1 MYGIGGLSGSTSNS
15 IRGYGGLASG
25 LDRDSLIEG
34 MTQGTNS
41 KIEAQRQKKT
51 TLEWKQNII
60 RNITDKM
67 IGFGDKYTSTM
78 SSSTNLF
85 SSVFWGR
92 SVITALGTNSKF
104 VSVSGMAN
112 SGSSP
117 SITAIKQLAEKASW
131 TSSGAVSDGKLES
144 GSIDPDTPE
153 KIENLQGKSLKI
165 KYGNKEYTVYLKGQ
179 NKDGQDYKF
188 DTPENIKNSL
198 NDILKNTEI
207 SGEKDVKNLSDVVNV
222 ETSGNKLVFK
232 NKNKAG
238 NTLEITGGTA
248 LETLDLKKDTAI
260 TETGIS
266 SKELTN
272 KELITEVSFAEKVA
286 GKSLTLKYN
295 GKTATIQLPS
305 AEELKD
311 KSGEE
316 QMEIIRK
323 SMQEQLDK
331 EFGKGRV
338 EVTKKA
344 SDKGGYSLSFETKIP
359 GGGADPSSTLSIVNG
374 SSGLLGENGALKM
387 NSGESNRVNLNAKL
401 EEAGLGIK
409 WPTGK
414 DSVKVKING
423 KDIEIKK
430 DDTVNSLIER
440 INKESDLTIA
450 YQEESDK
457 FTITSKEEGAS
468 GSILFEAAADGS
480 EGLDILKKMF
490 GNGIPTDANA
500 PIRGQDAIVSVKYG
514 DSGQEVEIRRDSNSF
529 ELDGMTIGLKGTF
542 GYKTE
547 ADGSVVRDTTAEAI
561 TFESKVDSEKIV
573 ETVKK
578 MVEEYNE
585 IIELVNKEV
594 NTRPNREYVPLTSEQ
609 RKELSEEE
617 IKLYEEEAKKGLLFG
632 DRDLRALS
640 NDLRWAINPMD
651 LAEMEKIGITVSNSY
666 SDNGK
671 LSFDEAKFKAALESD
686 PGKVRDLFTKEGE
699 ADKNGNAVS
708 GSGIAVNMKNI
719 VKKYASN
726 VGDYGVLV
734 KKAGTSKAP
743 RSITDNSIYKQL
755 EEVNKKISNLQDRLK
770 AETDRYIKQ
779 FTSLETLI
787 SQMNSQSSYLSQFGT
802 SY

>member
-51 TLEWKQNII
+51 SLEWKQSII

-92 SVITALGTNSKF
+92 SVITALGANSKF

-179 NKDGQDYKF
+179 NKDGADYKF

-207 SGEKDVKNLSDVVNV
+207 SGESGVKNLSDVVNV
-222 ETSGNKLVFK
+222 ETDGNKLVFK
-232 NKNKAG
+232 NKNNAG

-248 LETLDLKKDTAI
+248 LETLGLKKEPI
-260 TETGIS
+260 TDAGIS
-266 SKELTN
+266 SQELTE

-286 GKSLTLKYN
+286 GKSLTFKYN

-311 KSGEE
+311 KSGEDL
-316 QMEIIRK
+316 METIRK

-338 EVTKKA
+338 EVAKTA
-344 SDKGGYSLSFETKIP
+344 DGKGGYSLSFETKIP
-359 GGGADPSSTLSIVNG
+359 GGGTDTSSTLSIVNG

-387 NSGESNRVNLNAKL
+387 NNGESNRVNLNAKL
-401 EEAGLGIK
+401 EEAGLGIT
-409 WPTGK
+409 WPSGK

-423 KDIEIKK
+423 KDVEIKK
-430 DDTVNSLIER
+430 EDTVNSLIER
-440 INKESDLTIA
+440 INKETDLTIT
-450 YQEESDK
+450 YQAESDK
-457 FTITSKEEGAS
+457 FSITSKEDGAS
-468 GSILFEAAADGS
+468 GSILFEAADDGQ
-480 EGLDILKKMF
+480 EGLDILKGMF
-490 GNGIPTDANA
+490 GDGIPTDANA
-500 PIRGQDAIVSVKYG
+500 PIRGQDAIVNVKYG
-514 DSGQEVEIRRDSNSF
+514 DSGQEVEIRRGSNSF

-547 ADGSVVRDTTAEAI
+547 ADGTVVRDTTAEAI

-594 NTRPNREYVPLTSEQ
+594 STRPDREYAPLTSEQ

-617 IKLYEEEAKKGLLFG
+617 IKLYEEQAKKGLLFG
-632 DRDLRALS
+632 DRDLRSLS

-686 PGKVRDLFTKEGE
+686 PEKVRELFTKEGE
-699 ADKNGNAVS
+699 VDKNGSAVS
-708 GSGIAVNMKNI
+708 GSGIAVNLKNV
-719 VKKYASN
+719 VKKYANN
-726 VGDYGVLV
+726 VGEYGVLV

-755 EEVNKKISNLQDRLK
+755 EEVNKKISNLQNRLK